1 MGNDSNKALIWIV
14 YLGSYFVCFIAS
26 IFLFE
31 NSTIIENALGCL
43 LLGLPMGGVLHIAV
57 GVALDP
63 EQNFSVAKR
72 VFVFFLVVGGLG
84 LLVLF
89 AGNPEDY

>member
-1 MGNDSNKALIWIV
+1 MENDSNKALIWIV

-43 LLGLPMGGVLHIAV
+43 LIALPMGVVLHVAV

-72 VFVFFLVVGGLG
+72 VFVFFLVVGVVG
-84 LLVLF
+84 LLVKF
-89 AGNPEDY
+89 GGSPKDY